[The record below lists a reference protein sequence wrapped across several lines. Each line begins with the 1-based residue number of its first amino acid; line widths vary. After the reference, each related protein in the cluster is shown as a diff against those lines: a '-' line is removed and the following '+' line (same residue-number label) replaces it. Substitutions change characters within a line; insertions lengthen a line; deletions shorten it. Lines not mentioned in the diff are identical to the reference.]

1 MFATLNPTKVE
12 KAAQRKAMRYS
23 LVAVAGFLVLSG
35 CTTTQQPTAYRQGD
49 AHPAERGV
57 VCAVKAGDRQ
67 NYWNERAA
75 QANGALVIFRGECPA
90 QPNNEGFM
98 S

>member
-1 MFATLNPTKVE
+1 
-12 KAAQRKAMRYS
+12 MRYLMIAAS
-23 LVAVAGFLVLSG
+23 GLLVLFG
-35 CTTTQQPTAYRQGD
+35 CTAAPQLTADRQGD
-49 AHPAERGV
+49 AYPEERGV

-67 NYWNERAA
+67 NYWSEQAA
-75 QANGALVIFRGECPA
+75 QLNGALVIFRGECPA

>member
-1 MFATLNPTKVE
+1 
-12 KAAQRKAMRYS
+12 MRYRLIAAS
-23 LVAVAGFLVLSG
+23 GLLVLSG
-35 CTTTQQPTAYRQGD
+35 CADAPQLTASRQGD
-49 AHPAERGV
+49 AYPQEASV

-75 QANGALVIFRGECPA
+75 QLNGALVIFQRECPA
-90 QPNNEGFM
+90 APNSEGFM

>member
-1 MFATLNPTKVE
+1 MTLTLDDTE
-12 KAAQRKAMRYS
+12 KTARRKAMRYS
-23 LVAVAGFLVLSG
+23 LIAVSGFLGLSG
-35 CTTTQQPTAYRQGD
+35 CATTQQPTAYREGQFY
-49 AHPAERGV
+49 PTEQGV

>member
-1 MFATLNPTKVE
+1 
-12 KAAQRKAMRYS
+12 MRYS
-23 LVAVAGFLVLSG
+23 FIAASGLLVLFG
-35 CTTTQQPTAYRQGD
+35 CATTQQFTAYPERQ
-49 AHPAERGV
+49 AYPEERGV

-75 QANGALVIFRGECPA
+75 QLNGALVIFKGECPA

>member
-1 MFATLNPTKVE
+1 
-12 KAAQRKAMRYS
+12 MRYS
-23 LVAVAGFLVLSG
+23 VIAASGLLVLFG
-35 CTTTQQPTAYRQGD
+35 CAPALQPAAYREGQ
-49 AHPAERGV
+49 ACPQERGV

-75 QANGALVIFRGECPA
+75 QLNGALVIFQGECPA
-90 QPNNEGFM
+90 APNSEGFM